1 MRPSLRRSEV
11 YCLMNHMLA
20 HSPRLLTIALLVALG
35 SGCAAGPKPGQRAG
49 VDSTADSSVRAASH
63 PGTVTSADIT
73 RQATMEPIEKVL
85 EGRFPGV
92 TISRTADG
100 GIAVQIR
107 GRNSFM
113 GSSQPLYVVD
123 GVPIEPG
130 PQGSL
135 SGINPY
141 DIESIQVLKDPIDTT
156 MYGSRGA
163 NGVIV
168 IKTKLPGH

>member
-1 MRPSLRRSEV
+1 
-11 YCLMNHMLA
+11 MLA
-20 HSPRLLTIALLVALG
+20 PSPRLLLSIGVLVALG
-35 SGCAAGPKPGQRAG
+35 SGCAAGPKPGQRVAA
-49 VDSTADSSVRAASH
+49 DSTADSSVRASPH
-63 PGTVTSADIT
+63 PGMVTSTEIN
-73 RQATMEPIEKVL
+73 RQASPEPIEKVL

-92 TISRTADG
+92 TITRTADG

-107 GRNSFM
+107 GRNSFI
-113 GSSQPLYVVD
+113 GGTQPLYVVD